1 MSDSERQLGTII
13 DLLLPIDIATRYD
26 VYFTDNRIAIVCMGH
41 SNRFDSGVSQS
52 RSYLF
57 GVAPEALTSPD
68 EERKNRQIME
78 TQIKELPLDEK
89 LKLSKKSCFYT
100 YDEIEKIKLVAEK
113 KLKFIIL
120 SKDCISKFLPNE
132 AQFKQLIAV
141 LPTIEML
148 KNKISIF
155 GNLDLNAIQEVK
167 STTLACKYCSN
178 ENDLDA
184 IFCQS
189 CGNQIQTET
198 PSNPNI
204 NEISCSCCGAKNK
217 IQASFCK
224 KCGAAIGK
232 NQEVDLKQ
240 S

>member
-1 MSDSERQLGTII
+1 MLNSERQLGTIV
-13 DLLLPIDIATRYD
+13 DLLLPLDIATRYD
-26 VYFTDNRIAIVCMGH
+26 VYFTDKRIAIVCMGH

-57 GVAPEALTSPD
+57 GIAPEALTSAD
-68 EERKNRQIME
+68 EQRKNRLLRE
-78 TQIKELPLDEK
+78 EQIKEMPLNEK

-100 YDEIEKIKLVAEK
+100 YDEIEEVKLVSGK
-113 KLKFIIL
+113 KHKFTIL
-120 SKDCISKFLPNE
+120 SKDCVSKFAPNE
-132 AQFKQLIAV
+132 EQFKQLIIL

-148 KNKISIF
+148 KNKLSIF
-155 GNLDLNAIQEVK
+155 GNLDLNAIHEIK
-167 STTLACKYCSN
+167 TATFNCKFCNY

-198 PSNPNI
+198 LSNPI
-204 NEISCSCCGAKNK
+204 ITEIACSCCGAKNK
-217 IQASFCK
+217 VQALFCK
-224 KCGAAIGK
+224 KCGVSIGK
-232 NQEVDLKQ
+232 NQKSILTQ

>member
-1 MSDSERQLGTII
+1 MLNSERQLGTIV
-13 DLLLPIDIATRYD
+13 DLLLPLDIATRYD
-26 VYFTDNRIAIVCMGH
+26 VYFTDKRIAIVCMGH

-57 GVAPEALTSPD
+57 GIAPEALINAD
-68 EERKNRQIME
+68 EQRKNRLVME
-78 TQIKELPLDEK
+78 EQIKEMPLNEK

-100 YDEIEKIKLVAEK
+100 YDEIEEVKLVSGK
-113 KLKFIIL
+113 NHKFTIL
-120 SKDCISKFLPNE
+120 SKDCVSKFSPNE
-132 AQFKQLIAV
+132 EQFKQLIAL

-167 STTLACKYCSN
+167 STTLVCKYCNN

-198 PSNPNI
+198 PSNSTN

-217 IQASFCK
+217 MQALFCK
-224 KCGAAIGK
+224 KCGAATDK
-232 NQEVDLKQ
+232 NQK
-240 S
+240 SI